1 MDRYLYRPAGPAG
14 TGVGILMYDS
24 IVDGERARADL
35 EELCSY
41 RTNPQRADHVRERF
55 GVLGLETVT
64 EDLEGHRGVYDR
76 NVIATYEGDPGSD
89 RYVMVCA
96 HHDKVYGSPGAN
108 DNASG
113 TVGLMELA
121 DAFVQRN
128 DKVNVVFASFAA
140 EEFMLEGSSLYM
152 AGLSDEER
160 ARYVGAINLDCIG
173 AGDELVVTS
182 RTMGKQHDNDINTA
196 ILETADELGISCVEK
211 DFKRGFSDHLSLL
224 KGGIPA
230 TYIARMDRPGWG
242 NLLQRWLDGHTLP
255 NNIHTKGDRPE
266 GIDDKELAEAID
278 VTYYALKDIYDIA
291 ANDAR

>member
-1 MDRYLYRPAGPAG
+1 
-14 TGVGILMYDS
+14 MYDS

-35 EELCSY
+35 EALCFY
-41 RTNPQRADHVRERF
+41 RTNPERADHVLERF
-55 GVLGLETVT
+55 EALGLDTVT
-64 EDLEGHRGVYDR
+64 EDLEGYRGVYDR

-113 TVGLMELA
+113 TVGLIELA

-128 DKVNVVFASFAA
+128 DKINVVFASFAA
-140 EEFMLEGSSLYM
+140 EEFMLEGSSQYV

-160 ARYVGAINLDCIG
+160 ARYVGAINIDCIG

-182 RTMGKQHDNDINTA
+182 RTAGKQHDTVLNAT
-196 ILETADELGISCVEK
+196 ILVTADELGIPCVEK
-211 DFKRGFSDHLSLL
+211 DFEKGFSDHISLL
-224 KGGIPA
+224 KGDIPA

-242 NLLQRWLDGHTLP
+242 NLFQRWLDGHTLP
-255 NNIHTKGDRPE
+255 NHIHTKGDRPE
-266 GIDDKELAEAID
+266 GVDDEEMAEAID
-278 VTYYALKDIYDIA
+278 VTYHALKEVYDRA
-291 ANDAR
+291 SDEVT